1 MFNYLKLAY
10 LLQTNMTQDQIQELE
25 R

>member
-1 MFNYLKLAY
+1 
-10 LLQTNMTQDQIQELE
+10 MTQDQIQELE